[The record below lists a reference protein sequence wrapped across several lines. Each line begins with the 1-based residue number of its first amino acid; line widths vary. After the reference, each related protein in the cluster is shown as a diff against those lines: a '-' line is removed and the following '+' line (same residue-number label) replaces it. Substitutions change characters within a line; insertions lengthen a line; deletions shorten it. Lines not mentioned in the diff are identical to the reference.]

1 MSWSSGNIQWTFPFK
16 SLNGT
21 SCRIDVYKR
30 GYTAEFVYTLRAAAN
45 PFYFEEDDSDDL
57 LNDVLRYRTGYIR
70 VIEEYAHGWISEI
83 YPSAP
88 FDRYVE
94 VYYGETLV
102 FNGFIQVQD
111 FSNDQVPVPR
121 VIELPVISPLG
132 LMEKR
137 TFRNWQYQPPVNVTL
152 AALLNTVLINSY
164 TYVYYPSNYGYPNP
178 VNFGMKIMSLVVT
191 PWDSNYHHSM
201 NIAAYQRVMKGQSY
215 SYIIEAICKAFGWI
229 AHDTPDALIFTAFDY
244 EGNYYRTTV
253 GHIGESGYTENADI
267 PSAATDLTT
276 YFTPA
281 DSNANITTLQP
292 ETGIEI
298 NYDGDALSR
307 EFNFDYT
314 YIPDE
319 NPIVTMPS
327 ESSEPDEVNSLC
339 ILLPV
344 PMLHEITG
352 VGRLSFTNEDY
363 INVGQGVVAWNGKE
377 GVMISLSG
385 SYPSNT
391 SLFSV
396 RFYIKKRSGQ
406 SYRVSYDMKGNANG
420 FLRALAFYDGNV
432 SEYYITTQID
442 YSHDNYVEVTFKYRF
457 NNNNPQLGNYALIFI
472 TNIELQ
478 VLEDEEPFAKYR
490 YKPADSGDIISPDG
504 DTSVEGYTG
513 ELNPAISSS
522 VTMPISLYRMN
533 DHLIG
538 NSVRDDKLTVYPYM
552 FTPRKHLVSKF
563 RYEAALTF
571 PHVKLFTY
579 MNRKWRIIAQRFD
592 PWNDEYQLTMQNSSV
607 L

>member
-102 FNGFIQVQD
+102 FNGFIQVQN

-298 NYDGDALSR
+298 DYDGDLEGTH
-307 EFNFDYT
+307 EFDFKHT
-314 YIPDE
+314 YISD
-319 NPIVTMPS
+319 NSIVTMPS
-327 ESSEPDEVNSLC
+327 EASEPDEINSLC
-339 ILLPV
+339 NLGPV
-344 PMLHEITG
+344 PFLQEISL
-352 VGRLSFTNEDY
+352 VGPLSFDNDDY
-363 INVGQGVVAWNGKE
+363 VNIGQGVCAWNGNI

-385 SYPSNT
+385 SYPSNK

-406 SYRVSYDMKGNANG
+406 LYNVSYNMIGNSGG
-420 FLRALAFYDGNV
+420 FLRALAIYSSNV
-432 SEYYITTQID
+432 DSYYITTSVNSSND
-442 YSHDNYVEVTFKYRF
+442 DYVEVSFKYRF
-457 NNNNPQLGNYALIFI
+457 GGSHERLPAHALIFI
-472 TNIELQ
+472 SNI
-478 VLEDEEPFAKYR
+478 VLHVYEDGEPYADYR